1 MKRHKLIWYNIYNII
16 IPPSKVA
23 LRKWGTFLYG
33 FLGGMITK
41 ESNMEKENKTQ
52 VVSVRFTDTQKSAL
66 QKLVDS
72 GKAKTIAGA
81 IQYLINSHM
90 ITG

>member
-1 MKRHKLIWYNIYNII
+1 
-16 IPPSKVA
+16 
-23 LRKWGTFLYG
+23 
-33 FLGGMITK
+33 
-41 ESNMEKENKTQ
+41 MEKENKTQ